1 MSPRQLAAWAHDMYL
16 CRVLDWEDYCMAGFP
31 AEMHP
36 HYNRTVGALTGHLA
50 QPEAPRNMI
59 RVWEEKLAFTLRYFA
74 ADAPEVAR
82 CEKLVRLLRQNIPTR
97 I

>member
-1 MSPRQLAAWAHDMYL
+1 MTCISAACSTGKTTAWP
-16 CRVLDWEDYCMAGFP
+16 V
-31 AEMHP
+31 
-36 HYNRTVGALTGHLA
+36 TVGALTGHLA